1 MCITEKVSIKIMKI
15 GIIVLEIMIIFW
27 DENIISK
34 ILVKVNR
41 IKIIENLSII
51 NVLSMIIMCFVLKIN
66 RIVIVMKDRN
76 IMIIEI
82 LFMNNIKEIKGNII
96 FIRS

>member
-1 MCITEKVSIKIMKI
+1 MCITEKVNIKIMKI
-15 GIIVLEIMIIFW
+15 GIIVLEILIIFW

-41 IKIIENLSII
+41 IKIIENLSIM

-76 IMIIEI
+76 IIIIEM

>member
-1 MCITEKVSIKIMKI
+1 MCITEKVNIKIMKI
-15 GIIVLEIMIIFW
+15 GIIVLEILIIFW

-66 RIVIVMKDRN
+66 RIVIVIKDRN
-76 IMIIEI
+76 IIIIEM